1 MVSPSTTTAR
11 RSRALTGDSTC
22 AVSDDTAVVNSSGSS
37 VPAGAVTSRKR
48 GLAGAG
54 RACVLT
60 LDGGAGFGLDVALDG
75 AGAAGAGSGG
85 TGAGSVTGAASG
97 VELVVFC
104 SVPAQPTA
112 RPEAKSA
119 TAIHWVLMMY
129 ILCPGE
135 FKDRTVETAGPK
147 RAVLAE
153 KWPPTTTDLGDW
165 RRFGAGSEPGRLLRH
180 LIVSERLS
188 I

>member
-1 MVSPSTTTAR
+1 MRPSTTTAR

-22 AVSDDTAVVNSSGSS
+22 AVSDDTAVVNSSGRS

-54 RACVLT
+54 RAWVLT
-60 LDGGAGFGLDVALDG
+60 LDGAVGFGLEVAFDG

-97 VELVVFC
+97 VELAVFC
-104 SVPAQPTA
+104 SVPAQPPA
-112 RPEAKSA
+112 RPEVKSA
-119 TAIHWVLMMY
+119 TAIHCVLIMS

-135 FKDRTVETAGPK
+135 FKDRTVETAGPN
-147 RAVLAE
+147 RAVLVQ
-153 KWPPTTTDLGDW
+153 KWPLTTTDLGD
-165 RRFGAGSEPGRLLRH
+165 RRRSAAGGQPVRPLRY
-180 LIVSERLS
+180 LILSERLS